1 MVTPAPAVAGA
12 LFASVPSPA
21 AMEKLTE
28 ALLHEMATSRLAD
41 DALASVMGALF
52 AGQLWERSDV
62 RC

>member
-1 MVTPAPAVAGA
+1 
-12 LFASVPSPA
+12 
-21 AMEKLTE
+21 MEKLTE